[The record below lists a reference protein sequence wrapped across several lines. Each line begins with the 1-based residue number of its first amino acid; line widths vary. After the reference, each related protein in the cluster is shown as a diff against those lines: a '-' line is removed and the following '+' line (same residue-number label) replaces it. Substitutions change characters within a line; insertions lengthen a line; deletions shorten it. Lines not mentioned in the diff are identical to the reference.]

1 MSRYEHL
8 REQPVSAPSSLW
20 ALYLAYLQHHE
31 SKWPE
36 GGPIAMSYWVWV
48 KEYARWLRESAQV
61 YEDQFQVAA
70 HVRTQQERQRTPLH
84 SPWEETLP

>member
-1 MSRYEHL
+1 
-8 REQPVSAPSSLW
+8 
-20 ALYLAYLQHHE
+20 
-31 SKWPE
+31 
-36 GGPIAMSYWVWV
+36 MSYWVWV